1 MSTTISKDFAPG
13 LMQHNYFTRK
23 GLKEGIEFFAGR
35 LKGRMLDFGCGAKP
49 YRSLFTVDEY
59 IGIDYENEGH
69 SHKNEQIDVF
79 YDGKH
84 IPFPDEHFDA
94 VLCTEVIEHVFNLE
108 EVLKELNR
116 VTRKDAK
123 LLFTC
128 PFVWNE
134 HEVPYDFARY
144 TRFAIES
151 LFERNGFEIVEF
163 RKSGNFIT
171 TIGQMVCLYAQESI
185 YPVMKKIAPL
195 RWLYKILFMLG
206 PNVSALVLN
215 KLLPA
220 NQSLYLNNIF
230 VARKK

>member
-1 MSTTISKDFAPG
+1 
-13 LMQHNYFTRK
+13 MQHNYFTRR
-23 GLKEGIEFFAGR
+23 GLKEGIAFFAGR
-35 LKGRMLDFGCGAKP
+35 LQGRMLDFGCGAKP
-49 YRSLFTVDEY
+49 YRSLFQVDEY

-108 EVLKELNR
+108 EVLKELHR

-128 PFVWNE
+128 PFVWSE

-144 TRFAIES
+144 TRFAIQS
-151 LFERNGFEIVEF
+151 LFEKHGFEIVEF
-163 RKSGNFIT
+163 KKSGNFIT
-171 TIGQMVCLYAQESI
+171 AIGQMICLYAQDSI
-185 YPVMKKIAPL
+185 YPVMKKLAPL
-195 RWLYKILFMLG
+195 RWIYKLLFILG
-206 PNVSALVLN
+206 PNVAALVLN
-215 KLLPA
+215 RLLPA